1 MRSIREELVDNT
13 EAQIAAK
20 KAKAAKGARNIEF
33 ETREP
38 HHTEAQ
44 IAAKKAKAAKG
55 AHDVEELEARRIYI
69 TFQDSK
75 YTNITINHTGV
86 QIAAKKAKAAGN

>member
-1 MRSIREELVDNT
+1 LWLTSGLTRHSAAKKAKAAKDARSVDIQERDPHHT

-20 KAKAAKGARNIEF
+20 KAEAAKATKGARSVDI

-44 IAAKKAKAAKG
+44 IAAKKAKAAK
-55 AHDVEELEARRIYI
+55 A
-69 TFQDSK
+69 S
-75 YTNITINHTGV
+75 N
-86 QIAAKKAKAAGN
+86 